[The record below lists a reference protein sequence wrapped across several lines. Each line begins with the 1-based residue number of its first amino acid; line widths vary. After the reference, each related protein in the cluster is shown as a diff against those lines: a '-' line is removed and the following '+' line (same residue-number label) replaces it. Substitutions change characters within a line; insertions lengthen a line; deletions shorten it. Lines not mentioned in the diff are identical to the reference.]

1 MTTLDEIEWK
11 GVLWDISDSGVLS
24 ITLNRPERLNAVN
37 SRTVQE
43 VQWLVDHAASAPD
56 VRVVTLRGAGTRA
69 FCTGDD
75 ISGRRPDAP
84 QRPAQAINPEPA
96 ISGVHLRHHLITS
109 MRELPKPIVAL
120 VYGWALG
127 HGFELACA
135 CDFRLCADNIEVG
148 DHRVTRSIGM
158 IGGSS
163 WFLPRIVGQGRAL
176 EILMTGR
183 HLDAQEALDWGWAN
197 RVWPLDEFPERA
209 AEYVEMLANLATV
222 AASGFKS
229 AVEYSVTHGLRDSLV
244 YEYDNSTLRVAG
256 TYDQQE
262 GRKSWVEKRQ
272 PIFKG
277 R

>member
-1 MTTLDEIEWK
+1 MTNLETPLKEKVWRH
-11 GVLWDISDSGVLS
+11 VLWDISESGVLS
-24 ITLNRPERLNAVN
+24 ITLNRPERLNAV
-37 SRTVQE
+37 SFRTLRE
-43 VQWLVDHAASAPD
+43 VQWLVDHAASDPD
-56 VRVVTLRGAGTRA
+56 VRVVTLRGSGTRA

-75 ISGRRPDAP
+75 MKGM
-84 QRPAQAINPEPA
+84 NPEP
-96 ISGVHLRHHLITS
+96 GVDDFHVHRRLITS
-109 MRELPKPIVAL
+109 IREIPKPVVAL

-183 HLDAQEALDWGWAN
+183 HLKAQEALDWGWAN
-197 RVWPLDEFPERA
+197 RVWPLDEFQERA
-209 AEYVEMLANLATV
+209 AEYVEMLASLATV
-222 AASGFKS
+222 AAGGFKS

-244 YEYDNSTLRVAG
+244 YEYENSTLRVKG

-272 PIFKG
+272 PVFKG